1 MYDSYCFHMLDKAR
15 RLTKKRD
22 FMKLATQG
30 RPIYGSC
37 AALRVRKIAGV
48 ASQVGFITSTKVM
61 KLAVDRNRAKRRMRA
76 LLREVWNEVPPNVH
90 LLFVLKPEVA
100 TIPYTQL
107 QEEVVRMLS
116 KIPAA
121 LEKPPKISSR
131 GVKYIRKHA
140 NPPAHPK
147 TSGSAADSGVSTHA
161 VT

>member
-1 MYDSYCFHMLDKAR
+1 MYDIYLYMLDKAR

-37 AALRVRKIAGV
+37 AALRVRKIAGLP
-48 ASQVGFITSTKVM
+48 SQVGFITSTKVM

-76 LLREVWNEVPPNVH
+76 LLRELWNEVPQHVH
-90 LLFVLKPEVA
+90 LLFVLKSEVV
-100 TIPYTQL
+100 TIQHTQL
-107 QEEVVRMLS
+107 KDEIRHMLS

-140 NPPAHPK
+140 NPPIHPK
-147 TSGSAADSGVSTHA
+147 TPGPAPDLGVSTHA
-161 VT
+161 IT